1 MTEWWQVNPP
11 SGSGRS
17 TASVHRIVTGQLLRV
32 GPAVR
37 PATSEIRSGI
47 ALKLAQTLARH
58 SDINLTMQVYSHVEL
73 EDQNA
78 AIAALPGP
86 PRG

>member
-1 MTEWWQVNPP
+1 VWP
-11 SGSGRS
+11 
-17 TASVHRIVTGQLLRV
+17 TA
-32 GPAVR
+32 R
-37 PATSEIRSGI
+37 PAASEIRSGI
-47 ALKLAQTLARH
+47 ALKLAQSLARH

>member
-1 MTEWWQVNPP
+1 VRSADPQC
-11 SGSGRS
+11 SGARRRR
-17 TASVHRIVTGQLLRV
+17 TLRDVATGAPV
-32 GPAVR
+32 WPTVR
-37 PATSEIRSGI
+37 PATSEIHSGI
-47 ALKLAQTLARH
+47 ALKLAQSLARH
-58 SDINLTMQVYSHVEL
+58 SDINLTMQVYSHVEF